1 VAAKSIVI
9 HGHFYQPPRE
19 EPWLEEV
26 EAETSAAP
34 YHDWNQRIEQECYRA
49 VVAARIP
56 AQDGRIGR
64 IVNTLEWI
72 SFNFGPTLLE
82 WLERH
87 TPETYSAVL
96 AADRS
101 SMERLGHGNAVAMPY
116 HHAILPL
123 STPQDRI
130 TEIRWG
136 IADFKRRFGRVPEGM
151 WLPETA
157 VDEPTLDALAT
168 EGIGFTILAPHQI
181 EGAPADGS
189 PGLYRTVS
197 GREIALCGYDGPIS
211 HDVAFGPLVR
221 DAAAWQARLLA
232 DGKGRPDR
240 LIAVATDGETY
251 GHHHAFGEMALA
263 RLLTSLAGDSTVR
276 VENFA
281 SFLARTPPTTAV
293 GLVAPSSWSCSHGV
307 ERWRSD
313 CGCRMAADKPTQQAW
328 RTPLREGIVW
338 LADELHSRY
347 AEAAACWFGDPV
359 AVRDGYGAVIGES
372 PEAGVDWIRR
382 QARRG
387 TDEQGLVRAAEW
399 LEIERGALRMHTSCA
414 WFFDDLAGL
423 EVRQVLRYAVR
434 ALALTGDAAGE
445 LLAGFASRL
454 EPAESNEPGA
464 PNGGEMV
471 LALAASVLPPPVLI
485 AAGLAAA
492 RELLVELPEAL
503 GYSLHDTGQGFR
515 LRHRRTGWEQPFF
528 IETTQTGIDL
538 MIRLEAPWVTEH
550 VVLSLADLPELPREA
565 IRQTLRAG
573 LIRRWLSNEES
584 DRLLE
589 GRLAAREAAL
599 LAFNRAVEGLA
610 QDQGPDA
617 RRRVTDLAALYE
629 SYGRT
634 VPFDVQT
641 RFYRVRERLTAEQ
654 GGLLESV
661 GRALGFST
669 TSAS

>member
-1 VAAKSIVI
+1 MTPKSIVI

-49 VVAARIP
+49 VVAARVP
-56 AQDGRIGR
+56 GAEGRIAR
-64 IVNTLEWI
+64 IINTLESI

-87 TPETYSAVL
+87 APETYYAVL
-96 AADRS
+96 AADRRS
-101 SMERLGHGNAVAMPY
+101 VERLGHGNAIAMPY

-123 STPQDRI
+123 STPRDRT

-136 IADFKRRFGRVPEGM
+136 IADFRRRFGRAPAGM

-157 VDEPTLDALAT
+157 VDEPTLDALAV
-168 EGIGFTILAPHQI
+168 EGIQFTILAPHQI

-189 PGLYRTVS
+189 PGLYRTSS
-197 GREIALCGYDGPIS
+197 GRQIALCGYDGPIA

-221 DAAAWQARLLA
+221 DAAAWQTRLLA
-232 DGKGRPDR
+232 DGKGRPRR

-263 RLLTSLAGDSTVR
+263 RLLESLAAESTVM

-281 SFLARTPPTTAV
+281 SFLARSPATTAV
-293 GLVAPSSWSCSHGV
+293 GLVAPSSWSCVHGV

-313 CGCRMAADKPTQQAW
+313 CGCRVAPEKPTQQAW
-328 RTPLREGIVW
+328 RAPLRESIAW
-338 LADELHSRY
+338 LADQLHARY
-347 AEAAACWFGDPV
+347 DQQAGHWFADPA
-359 AVRDGYGAVIGES
+359 AVRDGYGAVVGKT
-372 PEAGVDWIRR
+372 PEAGLDWIRL

-387 TDEQGLVRAAEW
+387 TDEPGLVRAAEW

-434 ALALTGDAAGE
+434 ALALADDPAGE
-445 LLAGFASRL
+445 LLAGFAARL
-454 EPAESNEPGA
+454 EPAESNGVGA
-464 PNGGEMV
+464 PNGSEMV
-471 LALAASVLPPPVLI
+471 MALAQSPVPPPARI

-492 RELLVELPEAL
+492 RELMVDLPDPAGYAL
-503 GYSLHDTGQGFR
+503 EDGGQGFR
-515 LRHRRTGWEQPFF
+515 LRHRRTGWQQPFF
-528 IETTQTGIDL
+528 IETTQTGVDL
-538 MIRLEAPWVTEH
+538 VIRLEASWLDEGA
-550 VVLSLADLPELPREA
+550 VLGLADVPELPREA
-565 IRQTLRAG
+565 IRQALQAS
-573 LIRRWLSNEES
+573 LIRRWLSHEES

-599 LAFNRAVEGLA
+599 LAFNRAVEALA
-610 QDQGPDA
+610 HDQGPDA

-641 RFYRVRERLTAEQ
+641 RFYRMRERLTAEQ
-654 GGLLESV
+654 AGPLESV
-661 GRALGFST
+661 GRALGFIT
-669 TSAS
+669 KAVT